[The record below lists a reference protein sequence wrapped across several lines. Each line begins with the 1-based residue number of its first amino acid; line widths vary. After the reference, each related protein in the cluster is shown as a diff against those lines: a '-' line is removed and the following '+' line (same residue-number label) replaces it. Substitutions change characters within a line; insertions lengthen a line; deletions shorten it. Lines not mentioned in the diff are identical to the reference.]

1 MPDDIPACPYCS
13 QRARLVTGR
22 VIYPRR
28 PDLGHKKFWHCAP
41 CGAYV
46 GCHDAGVG
54 QGNGTKPLGRLA
66 NAELRAAKQRAHRA
80 FDMLW
85 LDKPNKRRARLAA
98 YAWLAEAMGLP
109 VEQCHI
115 GEMDVAQ
122 CDRVV
127 SLVAARAEAGTVARG
142 RTYA

>member
-1 MPDDIPACPYCS
+1 MADDIPTCPYCNN
-13 QRARLVTGR
+13 RARLVTGL

-41 CGAYV
+41 CRAYV

-66 NAELRAAKQRAHRA
+66 NAELRAAKKRAHFA

-85 LDKPNKRRARLAA
+85 LDKTNKRRARQAAYTWLAA
-98 YAWLAEAMGLP
+98 AMGLP
-109 VEQCHI
+109 VERCHI
-115 GEMDVAQ
+115 GEMDVQQ
-122 CDRVV
+122 CEQVVQLVTARVQ
-127 SLVAARAEAGTVARG
+127 AGTVAKG
-142 RTYA
+142 GTYA